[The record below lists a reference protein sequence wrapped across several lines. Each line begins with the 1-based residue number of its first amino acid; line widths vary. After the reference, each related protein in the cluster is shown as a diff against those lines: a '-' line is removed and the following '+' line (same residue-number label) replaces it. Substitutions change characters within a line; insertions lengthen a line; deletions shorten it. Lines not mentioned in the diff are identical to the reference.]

1 MGEACRMAGEQAVSV
16 RYDCGTCCFR
26 VDPHCP
32 HRGEHASA
40 TMTVLFRLL
49 NLPTILLECRREGD
63 AECVRRFPTKEICL
77 RVRARSRFCLCS

>member
-1 MGEACRMAGEQAVSV
+1 
-16 RYDCGTCCFR
+16 
-26 VDPHCP
+26 
-32 HRGEHASA
+32 
-40 TMTVLFRLL
+40 MTVLFRLL